1 MSKMLY
7 QKLASLVQA
16 IANCKKSGNAEW
28 LERHSDRAEELVKQ
42 HMPSGSGWDVGT
54 RIDLDASTPN
64 KLVFYGEYHH
74 MNDGGVYDGW
84 TDHRITVTP
93 DLADG
98 FNLRISGR
106 DRNQIKEV
114 LHEWFDQALRTVIPD
129 AEIKQPTA

>member
-54 RIDLDASTPN
+54 KFLGLASTPQ
-64 KLVFYGEYHH
+64 KLVFEGSYHH
-74 MNDGGVYDGW
+74 MNGGGAYDGW
-84 TDHRITVTP
+84 TDHRITVVP

-98 FNLRISGR
+98 FRLRISGR

-114 LHEWFDQALRTVIPD
+114 LHEWFYEALRTDIPD
-129 AEIKQPTA
+129 EEVKQPAA